1 MSRIKLSENL
11 FLEVAELNR
20 MIKFLSEDGYKLLI
34 KSLVKKYGIVEDDG
48 GNGFKVTLKPGT
60 LDTIVVNPG
69 LAFTPDLDA
78 IVLEEGVEFQI
89 QNTGMNRWLI
99 ISRGVSNIEEGVV
112 TINAD
117 GSIDGTGTKFTE
129 VLRGQPNFPTKVR
142 FQSSQNTE
150 DYEVVSVVDDR
161 TAILVG
167 EFIPEQNLKYSVIG
181 TFTPGFQPLDEN
193 KTIYEYDSCSFR
205 IVDSESKPS
214 VEEGEFIIAEF
225 TFDGGGGMTINDE
238 RVYNIFNDESVIQG
252 QGQNSSYLNP
262 LASLL
267 QVGAV
272 GGIRSVGT
280 ISVDLEL
287 ILEHGYTITNFETI
301 TTSAANIFNIIS
313 GSSNFLG
320 SGEIPDGMF
329 KDWLLVNR
337 RNMRFAKIDNNIN
350 KSIYV
355 SIYDPE
361 LVMDSGNDLIIVPDF
376 KEVEYEIKLSSNVN
390 MPSKPFYFKYSI
402 WNACNRARIY
412 SLLPSSGDGLSDS
425 VSVEVKYRM
434 IDNSGRQY
442 PFSNLSTAQF
452 INVNGQYE
460 TLGESSF
467 NVNLSALDPES
478 QQRNYS

>member
-78 IVLEEGVEFQI
+78 IVLEDEVEFQI
-89 QNTGMNRWLI
+89 QNTGMSRWLI

-167 EFIPEQNLKYSVIG
+167 EFTPEQNLKYSVIG

-272 GGIRSVGT
+272 RGIRSVGT
-280 ISVDLEL
+280 I
-287 ILEHGYTITNFETI
+287 
-301 TTSAANIFNIIS
+301 
-313 GSSNFLG
+313 
-320 SGEIPDGMF
+320 
-329 KDWLLVNR
+329 
-337 RNMRFAKIDNNIN
+337 
-350 KSIYV
+350 
-355 SIYDPE
+355 
-361 LVMDSGNDLIIVPDF
+361 
-376 KEVEYEIKLSSNVN
+376 
-390 MPSKPFYFKYSI
+390 
-402 WNACNRARIY
+402 
-412 SLLPSSGDGLSDS
+412 
-425 VSVEVKYRM
+425 
-434 IDNSGRQY
+434 
-442 PFSNLSTAQF
+442 
-452 INVNGQYE
+452 
-460 TLGESSF
+460 
-467 NVNLSALDPES
+467 
-478 QQRNYS
+478 